1 MGGEVWRRSEKPS
14 YHVARWDGSIE
25 GAAEVVEFVES
36 MGGGAWFRSPF
47 EIGGGGFPSGMLQ
60 IGLNPNEKYVNP
72 GDCVVFWGE
81 GDFRVFPLPIFEL
94 VFERVR

>member
-1 MGGEVWRRSEKPS
+1 
-14 YHVARWDGSIE
+14 
-25 GAAEVVEFVES
+25 
-36 MGGGAWFRSPF
+36 
-47 EIGGGGFPSGMLQ
+47 MLQ